1 MFKTKTKMI
10 KSLADTLKD
19 VCLRHKAVGTFR
31 YQTELSN
38 NAQHNY
44 ATYQCYLD
52 SISYHQ
58 LNVTTNIFKSEV
70 QLYILAQPTEDGKT
84 VEDIQDEA
92 FTIAVNII
100 GYIDT
105 KSEFQGV
112 MSVYDYSILTLSD
125 YTAQR
130 SAGVKLSLVLQMPN
144 PLNLCT
150 IDDNFGEYTED
161 EETPLEITTIK
172 LPITPKC

>member
-1 MFKTKTKMI
+1 MI
-10 KSLADTLKD
+10 KSIVSTIKD
-19 VCLRHKAVGTFR
+19 VCLRHKGVETFR
-31 YQTELSN
+31 YQQDFSN

-58 LNVTTNIFKSEV
+58 LNITTNIFRSEV
-70 QLYILAQPTEDGKT
+70 QLYILAQPQEGGKT

-92 FTIAVNII
+92 FTIAVDIM

-105 KSEFQGV
+105 KPQFQGI
-112 MSVYDYSILTLSD
+112 MSVYDYSILTIAD

-130 SAGVKLSLVLQMPN
+130 SAGVKLSLVLQLPN

-150 IDDNFGEYTED
+150 IDDNFGEYSED
-161 EETPLEITTIK
+161 EETPINITTIK
-172 LPITPKC
+172 LPINNIRC